1 MNVDIIFI
9 SLKCLLIYNNYEKSI
24 GVFVCLAGI
33 YSSYAQQ
40 RIDAL
45 EFVKNA
51 PWDLT
56 ESEIDEKYKENSFEL
71 ADSLKVS
78 LAASSG
84 GNLNFANKFLDE
96 FCIGKYNGFTLYT
109 INEETRKP
117 DMFFTY
123 IHPEQIANTDE
134 TELLRYMDSLLYVR
148 LGEPD
153 HKQDDYSDD
162 NGNFVMRL
170 WAKGTDL
177 TVVITASLMKIV
189 ESPETP
195 LMYFV
200 SVAKADD
207 GSNDFRNARWGD
219 SMSQIVEKEGRK
231 MNGRDR
237 YLIRMFIRSVRVWR
251 ISYVMS
257 SIFSLQM
264 TNWFVPNI
272 ILRIFR

>member
-1 MNVDIIFI
+1 M
-9 SLKCLLIYNNYEKSI
+9 
-24 GVFVCLAGI
+24 
-33 YSSYAQQ
+33 
-40 RIDAL
+40 
-45 EFVKNA
+45 
-51 PWDLT
+51 T

-170 WAKGTDL
+170 WAK
-177 TVVITASLMKIV
+177 
-189 ESPETP
+189 
-195 LMYFV
+195 
-200 SVAKADD
+200 
-207 GSNDFRNARWGD
+207 RAR
-219 SMSQIVEKEGRK
+219 I
-231 MNGRDR
+231 
-237 YLIRMFIRSVRVWR
+237 
-251 ISYVMS
+251 
-257 SIFSLQM
+257 
-264 TNWFVPNI
+264 
-272 ILRIFR
+272 

>member
-1 MNVDIIFI
+1 MRN
-9 SLKCLLIYNNYEKSI
+9 LL
-24 GVFVCLAGI
+24 VFFVCLAGI

-231 MNGRDR
+231 NEWTGQILNPNV
-237 YLIRMFIRSVRVWR
+237 YSFSSSVANKLCDVLYFFTSDDKLVRAK
-251 ISYVMS
+251 YY
-257 SIFSLQM
+257 
-264 TNWFVPNI
+264 
-272 ILRIFR
+272 FRFLSV

>member
-1 MNVDIIFI
+1 MVF
-9 SLKCLLIYNNYEKSI
+9 
-24 GVFVCLAGI
+24 FVCLAGI

-117 DMFFTY
+117 DMLLALMPGRKQPNSPSCTENPLLISIFKVSINPSSTNFTTPRGAMPILETSSHKSLKPTTPKVFICATYFSVFVSSKPNTLFFT
-123 IHPEQIANTDE
+123 
-134 TELLRYMDSLLYVR
+134 S
-148 LGEPD
+148 
-153 HKQDDYSDD
+153 
-162 NGNFVMRL
+162 
-170 WAKGTDL
+170 
-177 TVVITASLMKIV
+177 
-189 ESPETP
+189 
-195 LMYFV
+195 
-200 SVAKADD
+200 
-207 GSNDFRNARWGD
+207 
-219 SMSQIVEKEGRK
+219 
-231 MNGRDR
+231 
-237 YLIRMFIRSVRVWR
+237 
-251 ISYVMS
+251 
-257 SIFSLQM
+257 
-264 TNWFVPNI
+264 
-272 ILRIFR
+272 

>member
-1 MNVDIIFI
+1 MRN
-9 SLKCLLIYNNYEKSI
+9 LL
-24 GVFVCLAGI
+24 VFFVCLAGI

-162 NGNFVMRL
+162 NGKFCDEALGKRHGFDSSDYCLSDENCGV
-170 WAKGTDL
+170 T
-177 TVVITASLMKIV
+177 
-189 ESPETP
+189 
-195 LMYFV
+195 
-200 SVAKADD
+200 
-207 GSNDFRNARWGD
+207 RN
-219 SMSQIVEKEGRK
+219 
-231 MNGRDR
+231 
-237 YLIRMFIRSVRVWR
+237 
-251 ISYVMS
+251 
-257 SIFSLQM
+257 SIDVFC
-264 TNWFVPNI
+264 FCC
-272 ILRIFR
+272 